1 MRGGEGSGR
10 LTIPNTMAHCSCARD
25 FKRNSL
31 VTEKANG
38 GKSEHVLEDMDGG
51 FVVER
56 EERHSVVF

>member
-1 MRGGEGSGR
+1 
-10 LTIPNTMAHCSCARD
+10 MAHCSCARD